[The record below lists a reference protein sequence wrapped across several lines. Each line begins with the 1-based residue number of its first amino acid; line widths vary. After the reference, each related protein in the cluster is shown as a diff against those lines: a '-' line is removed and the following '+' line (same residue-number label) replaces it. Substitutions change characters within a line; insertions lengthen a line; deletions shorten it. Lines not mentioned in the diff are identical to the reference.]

1 MNVIDQTTS
10 TITINTMSTITSTT
24 TLKPEKKKRA
34 TVEYNGMEFV
44 LAIIYLFD
52 DVNSY
57 TNLCAKIEDMRAN
70 PAQYASII
78 RFNDPVEFEHY
89 VLDITK
95 KHAIVTEY
103 ITNFRASNTLPKV
116 PIKCIYISGKTNKHT
131 KINELNK
138 GCDKK
143 AAKADI
149 YIEYVDESKP
159 IDGISAKQSSD
170 ATKSNYSVHK
180 MLGKDLDKDLTT
192 VKKDYLKGNGFTSFD
207 KAQRSDVNKLF
218 YPQNKTNPYWLRIR
232 EEIIKNYET
241 ILTQLLQA
249 LYCANVNYD
258 IYEFDG
264 TSFIKLNK
272 VIDMT
277 TATFEEHMPYYFDK
291 SGAEREAAKLF
302 YRLTVGEKIYR
313 VEIRWKG
320 NVYNAAPQFQIHNDE
335 DA

>member
-1 MNVIDQTTS
+1 MNVLDQTTS
-10 TITINTMSTITSTT
+10 TNTINTMNPTTIIS

-57 TNLCAKIEDMRAN
+57 ADLCAKIEDMRAN

-78 RFNDPVEFEHY
+78 RFNDPVDFENY
-89 VLDITK
+89 VLDVTK

-103 ITNFRASNTLPKV
+103 ISIFRASNTLPKV
-116 PIKCIYISGKTNKHT
+116 PIKCIYISGKINKHT
-131 KINELNK
+131 KITELNK

-149 YIEYVDESKP
+149 YIEYIDESKP

-218 YPQNKTNPYWLRIR
+218 
-232 EEIIKNYET
+232 
-241 ILTQLLQA
+241 
-249 LYCANVNYD
+249 
-258 IYEFDG
+258 
-264 TSFIKLNK
+264 
-272 VIDMT
+272 
-277 TATFEEHMPYYFDK
+277 
-291 SGAEREAAKLF
+291 
-302 YRLTVGEKIYR
+302 
-313 VEIRWKG
+313 
-320 NVYNAAPQFQIHNDE
+320 
-335 DA
+335 